1 MHEIH
6 GMDQDGPHCK
16 YSGVGSREDST
27 DGSRLIRPREAQPQL
42 VPGVHGFGQQHLC
55 MLAMANSVEATG
67 APLITV
73 STDF

>member
-27 DGSRLIRPREAQPQL
+27 DGSRLIRPRECP
-42 VPGVHGFGQQHLC
+42 
-55 MLAMANSVEATG
+55 
-67 APLITV
+67 APACAWCAWLWAAASLYV
-73 STDF
+73 GYGKQC